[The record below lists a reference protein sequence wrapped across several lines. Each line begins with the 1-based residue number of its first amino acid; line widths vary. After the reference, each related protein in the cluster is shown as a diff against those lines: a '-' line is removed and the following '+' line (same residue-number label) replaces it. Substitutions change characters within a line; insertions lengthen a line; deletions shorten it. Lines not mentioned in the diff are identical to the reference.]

1 MENLPKS
8 AAIKYAYGL
17 HFVRQKNLAKAVV
30 LFEEAMLFSP
40 DNGHMLIPMY

>member
-30 LFEEAMLFSP
+30 LFEEAML
-40 DNGHMLIPMY
+40 